1 MTDSSGCELMN
12 TKLLS
17 VFLSLIFVSVVQFS
31 FLTQMEDSEEFPGVT
46 TSHKTSNSNSI
57 TYGIQEGSLF
67 QNTPVAAGN
76 QHSCVLSDQGA
87 VYCWG
92 ANDEGQ
98 LGDGTQTDS
107 STPVESLSLGRG
119 RYAVSLAAGDEHTC
133 AILDNGSVK
142 CWGDNSYGQLGDG
155 SYTSSGSPRLVSNL
169 SQGRTAVSIQA
180 GATHT
185 CAVLD
190 NGSIQCWG
198 NNQYRQLAIT
208 GNSAYNNPVTPSLP
222 VNLTVHGLALGDDH
236 TCVLAETGRV
246 MCWGDSTNGQMGAG
260 YQIGISAPTW
270 TNAIGVSSLVVA
282 ISAGAEHNCALL
294 DNGSTSCWG

>member
-1 MTDSSGCELMN
+1 MN
-12 TKLLS
+12 TKLVS

-31 FLTQMEDSEEFPGVT
+31 FLTQVEDSEEFPDVA
-46 TSHKTSNSNSI
+46 SHKTSNSNSI

-67 QNTPVAAGN
+67 QNTPVAAGK

-107 STPVESLSLGRG
+107 STPVESLSLGHG

-180 GATHT
+180 GATHV
-185 CAVLD
+185 CSVD
-190 NGSIQCWG
+190 NGSIQCW
-198 NNQYRQLAIT
+198 
-208 GNSAYNNPVTPSLP
+208 
-222 VNLTVHGLALGDDH
+222 
-236 TCVLAETGRV
+236 
-246 MCWGDSTNGQMGAG
+246 
-260 YQIGISAPTW
+260 
-270 TNAIGVSSLVVA
+270 
-282 ISAGAEHNCALL
+282 
-294 DNGSTSCWG
+294 